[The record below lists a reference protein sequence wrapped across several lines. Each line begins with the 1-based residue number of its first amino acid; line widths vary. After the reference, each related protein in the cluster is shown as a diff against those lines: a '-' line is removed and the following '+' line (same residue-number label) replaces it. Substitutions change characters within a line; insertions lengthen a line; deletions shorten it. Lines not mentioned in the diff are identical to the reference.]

1 MITQSELDGVP
12 VLLIPAPGLMRAGLV
27 FRVGFAD
34 EPLARHGITHLL
46 EHLALYPLGLSDHH
60 FNGTTGV
67 EHTSFHMQGLPDD
80 VTRFL
85 TGVCA
90 SLQDL
95 PMHRLDVE
103 KELLR
108 TEANGRGEGALDVMP
123 LWRHGARDY
132 GVSSYPEFGL
142 PAITADELR
151 AWAAR
156 YFTRDNAVLWIAGD
170 HVPAGLRLP
179 LPAGR
184 REPLPTPSNA
194 LPVTPAFFRGSPGVV
209 AWNATVP
216 RNPASQVFADLLERE
231 MYRALRQEAGLS
243 YTAGASYR
251 ESGTDAAM
259 VVAVAD
265 ALPEKQEAVFGGLVD
280 VLTTLQV
287 GRIDQADLAIV
298 VRQRGETLWNAD
310 QQGTRVAGEAAALL
324 AGRRVRQVEDE
335 IAEIMAVTVGDVTA
349 VAGTARDSGL
359 LMAPKGVDARWA
371 GFQPPR
377 DRSEHMIIG
386 TAHAAHSG
394 PDAHLITGEEGV
406 TLVDGDDHQTVRLA
420 ACSIVQ
426 AWPDG
431 GRLFVGHDGIMVR
444 VEPTLFRDGHEAVA
458 FLDARIPPGLRV
470 DQPARSPDQIPAPQ
484 SGRPR
489 PEPPPTRAEKLEA
502 RRIRAGY
509 VLAVIF
515 GLGIVSRILRIAGNR
530 YGEDVQFAV
539 LIVLLVGGAV
549 IAGSLIR
556 ARRRRVA

>member
-12 VLLIPAPGLMRAGLV
+12 VLLSPAPGLMRAGLV

-46 EHLALYPLGLSDHH
+46 EHLALYPLGLSDYH
-60 FNGTTGV
+60 FNGSTGV
-67 EHTSFHMQGLPDD
+67 EHTSFHMQGVPDD
-80 VTRFL
+80 VARFL

-108 TEANGRGEGALDVMP
+108 TEANGRGDRALDAMP

-184 REPLPTPSNA
+184 REPLPVPSSA
-194 LPVTPAFFRGSPGVV
+194 LPVTPAFFAGSPGVV
-209 AWNATVP
+209 SWNATVP
-216 RNPASQVFADLLERE
+216 RHPASQVFADLLERE

-243 YTAGASYR
+243 YTAGSSYR
-251 ESGTDAAM
+251 EVGADSAM

-280 VLTTLQV
+280 VLTTMQV
-287 GRIDQADLAIV
+287 GRIDQADLAV
-298 VRQRGETLWNAD
+298 VLRQRGETLWNAD
-310 QQGTRVAGEAAALL
+310 QQGARVAGEAVALL
-324 AGRRVRQVEDE
+324 AGRPVRQVEEE
-335 IAEIMAVTVGDVTA
+335 IAGIMAVTVGDVTA
-349 VAGTARDSGL
+349 VAGTARGSAL
-359 LMAPKGVDARWA
+359 LMTPEGVDARWA
-371 GFQPPR
+371 GFQPAPHL
-377 DRSEHMIIG
+377 SEQVIIG

-394 PDAHLITGEEGV
+394 RDAHLITGEDGV
-406 TLVDGDDHQTVRLA
+406 TLAGGDDHLTVRFD
-420 ACSIVQ
+420 ACSIVR

-444 VEPTLFRDGHEAVA
+444 VEPTLFRNGHEAVA
-458 FLDARIPPGLRV
+458 FLDARIPLGLRV
-470 DQPARSPDQIPAPQ
+470 DQPARHPDQIPAPQ
-484 SGRPR
+484 SGEPR
-489 PEPPPTRAEKLEA
+489 PDPPPTRAQKLEA
-502 RRIRAGY
+502 RRIRASY
-509 VLAVIF
+509 VLAVIV
-515 GLGIVSRILRIAGNR
+515 GLGLVSRVVRIAGDR
-530 YGEDVQFAV
+530 YGEDVQLAV
-539 LIVLLVGGAV
+539 LVVLLAGGAV